1 MEGDANRSIPSYPNF
16 LLPEIKSSTITDPF
30 IASDGLLLLPN
41 AHAITILLDVRST
54 VETSILLTTS
64 SNSWLKTGTSNLN
77 YKAGDAAGPFAV
89 GVAVEESAG
98 NGETRVAWFSSSSLL
113 TDDIDQMVSG
123 NNTNLVLNSIGWM
136 TEQEDST
143 TIRPKSTEST
153 TLRLTFGQ
161 AMQWTLLFVAVIPLV
176 VLAVGIVVCVRR
188 RCQK

>member
-1 MEGDANRSIPSYPNF
+1 MRWEWQWKNPQETER
-16 LLPEIKSSTITDPF
+16 PESHGS
-30 IASDGLLLLPN
+30 
-41 AHAITILLDVRST
+41 
-54 VETSILLTTS
+54 
-64 SNSWLKTGTSNLN
+64 
-77 YKAGDAAGPFAV
+77 
-89 GVAVEESAG
+89 
-98 NGETRVAWFSSSSLL
+98 
-113 TDDIDQMVSG
+113 DDIDQMVSG